1 MKEVRHA
8 QGLRGGLW
16 GDAAVVL
23 RIQEEK
29 PGIGLGQSGEGRPG
43 VRATG
48 PLRNQGSGTWRPG
61 PAHIPG
67 HPSTEQR
74 GKDES
79 VGPGP
84 APCLLP
90 GARLLVCL
98 HLPSSVKVSRRVP
111 DLHPNLSFSWEI
123 LLHLHP
129 RDARRVP

>member
-1 MKEVRHA
+1 M
-8 QGLRGGLW
+8 
-16 GDAAVVL
+16 VL

-98 HLPSSVKVSRRVP
+98 HLPSSVKVSKRVP

-123 LLHLHP
+123 LLQLRP
-129 RDARRVP
+129 RDARSVS